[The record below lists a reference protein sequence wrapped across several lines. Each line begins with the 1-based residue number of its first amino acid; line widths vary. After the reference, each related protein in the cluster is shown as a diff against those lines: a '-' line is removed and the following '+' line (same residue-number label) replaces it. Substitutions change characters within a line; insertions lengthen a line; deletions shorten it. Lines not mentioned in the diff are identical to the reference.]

1 MGTRL
6 NNMSDHSDNEHKAKP
21 RSWLVRLMALMS
33 REPKDREQLTEM
45 LRDAGE
51 RDLLSTEMLGMMERI
66 LQVAEMQVREVMV
79 PKNQMV
85 TIQKDDKFEKITS
98 TVKESGHSRFPVL
111 DRTGKDIVGIL
122 LAKDLIKYS
131 FDEDVQRFKIENI
144 MRPAVF
150 TPQSK
155 RLDILLREFRVNRN
169 HIAIVIDEY
178 GHVSGLVTIEDVL
191 EQIVGDIEDEYDIDE
206 DGTTIKKLPDGSFI
220 VKAATEIGEF
230 NEYFNTDFSDEEY
243 DTIGGIVL
251 QGFAHLPKRGESVK
265 IGQYRFK
272 ILHSDNRRIYL
283 LEVKAIK
290 HKKTA

>member
-1 MGTRL
+1 
-6 NNMSDHSDNEHKAKP
+6 MSDEAEVDKHKSKH
-21 RSWLVRLMALMS
+21 RSWLMRLTALIA
-33 REPKDREQLTEM
+33 REPQDREQLTEM
-45 LRDAGE
+45 LRDAGD

-79 PKNQMV
+79 PKAQMV
-85 TIQKDDKFEKITS
+85 VVHKDDKFEALLPI
-98 TVKESGHSRFPVL
+98 VRESGHSRFPVV

-122 LAKDLIKYS
+122 LAKDLLKFGFNEETS
-131 FDEDVQRFKIENI
+131 QFKLTDI

-178 GHVSGLVTIEDVL
+178 GHVAGLVTIEDVL

-206 DGTTIKKLPDGSFI
+206 EDSQIKKLPDGSYI
-220 VKAATEIGEF
+220 VKASTIIEEF
-230 NEYFNTDFSDEEY
+230 NDYFHTEFSDEEF

-251 QGFAHLPKRGESVK
+251 QAFGHLPKRGESVK
-265 IGQYRFK
+265 IKQHRFK
-272 ILHSDNRRIYL
+272 VLHSDNRRIYL
-283 LEVKAIK
+283 LEVKAVK
-290 HKKTA
+290 VKKA